1 MEINVNADIA
11 YAVRTAAFSLQC
23 AAFVEYFHKRDPN
36 STGFHRLAANAM
48 AKRALAAL
56 DAVAENADD
65 VPELLNYCDE
75 TAESSVN
82 ILRAY
87 LKGRNEPQGDDDD
100 GE

>member
-1 MEINVNADIA
+1 MGINVNADIA

-23 AAFVEYFHKRDPN
+23 AAFLDYFHKRDPN
-36 STGFHRLAANAM
+36 STGFYHLAANSM

-56 DAVAENADD
+56 DAVAENAD
-65 VPELLNYCDE
+65 VPEMLGYCDE

-87 LKGRNEPQGDDDD
+87 LRQRDSNDA

>member
-1 MEINVNADIA
+1 MSLNVNADIA

-23 AAFVEYFHKRDPN
+23 AAFLDYFHRRDPN

-65 VPELLNYCDE
+65 VPELLSYCDE
-75 TAESSVN
+75 AAESSVN

-87 LKGRNEPQGDDDD
+87 LKQRDSDEA

>member
-1 MEINVNADIA
+1 MGLNVNDDIA

-23 AAFVEYFHKRDPN
+23 AAFLDYFHKRDPN

-65 VPELLNYCDE
+65 VPELLGYCDE
-75 TAESSVN
+75 AAESSVN

-87 LKGRNEPQGDDDD
+87 LKQRDSDEA

>member
-1 MEINVNADIA
+1 MGLNVNADIA

-23 AAFVEYFHKRDPN
+23 AAFLDYLHKRDPN
-36 STGFHRLAANAM
+36 STGFHRLAANAT

-56 DAVAENADD
+56 DAVAENTDD
-65 VPELLNYCDE
+65 VPELLGYCDE
-75 TAESSVN
+75 AAESSVN

-87 LKGRNEPQGDDDD
+87 LKQRNPSHDA

>member
-1 MEINVNADIA
+1 MGLNVNADIA

-23 AAFVEYFHKRDPN
+23 AAFLDYFHKRDPN

-65 VPELLNYCDE
+65 VPELLGYCDE
-75 TAESSVN
+75 AAESSVN

-87 LKGRNEPQGDDDD
+87 LKQRDSDEA